1 MQGLASKH
9 LAPPYMYMSEFC
21 LCCIT
26 SAPVDACRHSAF
38 RMPRQFIIGNNRLAS
53 TSLQMARGSAGFG
66 TMPSP
71 LVKRQMMQFRVYAL
85 AQAPY
90 YLVTSTL
97 STRFCSIGA
106 DAV

>member
-1 MQGLASKH
+1 MPEFADAASH
-9 LAPPYMYMSEFC
+9 
-21 LCCIT
+21 
-26 SAPVDACRHSAF
+26 
-38 RMPRQFIIGNNRLAS
+38 PRRSIIGNDRLAS

-66 TMPSP
+66 AMPSP

-90 YLVTSTL
+90 YLAMSTL
-97 STRFCSIGA
+97 STRFCGIDA